1 MKTIELFAG
10 THSFSKVAKELGYET
25 FTTDYE
31 EIDGQ
36 DLIEDIRLLHAR
48 DFPYQPDLLW
58 ASPPCEGF
66 SVAAIGKNWNHDNT
80 PKTDSARLG
89 VELVEATT
97 RLIKELEP
105 TWWFIENPRGKLRKL
120 TLINAPYRHTVT
132 YCQYGDTRMKP
143 TDIWTNA
150 PWFVPRLMCK
160 NGSPCHIAAPRGS
173 TTGTQGIK
181 GYKDRSRIPEELF
194 KDIFEQYG
202 TNAPS
207 ETSR

>member
-10 THSFSKVAKELGYET
+10 TRSFSAVAKILGHET
-25 FTTDYE
+25 FTTDFHVIE
-31 EIDGQ
+31 GQ
-36 DLIEDIRLLHAR
+36 DLVADIRQLNGIH
-48 DFPYQPDLLW
+48 FPYRPDILW

-80 PKTDSARLG
+80 PKTDSARNS
-89 VELVEATT
+89 VELVKETV
-97 RLIKELEP
+97 RLIKELHP

-120 TLINAPYRHTVT
+120 GLIPTDNVYRHTVT

-150 PWFVPRLMCK
+150 WWFVPRPMCK

-181 GYKDRSRIPEELF
+181 GYKDRSRIPAHLF
-194 KDIFEQYG
+194 EDILNQC
-202 TNAPS
+202 P
-207 ETSR
+207 R

>member
-10 THSFSKVAKELGYET
+10 THSFSCVMTQYGHQT
-25 FTTDYE
+25 FTTDYK

-36 DLIEDIRLLHAR
+36 DLIADVRTLTAK
-48 DFPYQPDLLW
+48 DFPYSPDILW

-66 SVAAIGKNWNHDNT
+66 SVAAIGKNWNHDHT

-89 VELVEATT
+89 VELVQATL
-97 RLIKELEP
+97 RIIRIVALPK
-105 TWWFIENPRGKLRKL
+105 WFFIENPRGKLRKL
-120 TLINAPYRHTVT
+120 AMMQGMIRHTVT

-150 PWFVPRLMCK
+150 TWFIPRPMCK
-160 NGSPCHIAAPRGS
+160 NGDSCHVAAPRGS

-181 GYKDRSRIPEELF
+181 GYKDRSRIPSALF
-194 KDIFEQYG
+194 RDILKQY
-202 TNAPS
+202 PHPP
-207 ETSR
+207 R